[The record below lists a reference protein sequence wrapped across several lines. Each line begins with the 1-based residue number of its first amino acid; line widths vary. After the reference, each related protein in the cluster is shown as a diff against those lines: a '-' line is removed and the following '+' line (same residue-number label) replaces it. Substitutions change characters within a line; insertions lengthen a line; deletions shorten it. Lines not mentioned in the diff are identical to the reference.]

1 MAGYVHIPWYAT
13 MFRAEKLAVALKEI
27 APVALRYGATDFA
40 VHRSRDDAYK
50 FLHMSAFEEKVDFE
64 RYWYGEEF
72 STWRADYA
80 SWYQVPVLYVWND
93 VVIAGS
99 LEGELASSR
108 APSPEGDTI

>member
-1 MAGYVHIPWYAT
+1 MAAGIVHIPWYAT
-13 MFRAEKLAVALKEI
+13 VFRSDKLAVALREI

-40 VHRSRDDAYK
+40 VHRSRDDEYR
-50 FLHMSAFEEKVDFE
+50 FLQMAAFETKLDFE

-72 STWRADYA
+72 NGFRADYA

-99 LEGELASSR
+99 LEGELTSS
-108 APSPEGDTI
+108 AAEGGTPA